1 MRDVHS
7 ARLATGLTLP
17 YVEQGTATGVPVV
30 LLHAYADSW
39 RSFERVLAHL
49 PESLRAFAVSQ
60 RGHGDADRP
69 ATGYRVDDFAAD
81 LGDFMD
87 AVGLPAAVL
96 VASSSASLTAQR
108 FAADSPE
115 RTLGL
120 VLIGA
125 PLSLRGNAAVE
136 GFLAEVSGLRDPVDP
151 GFVLEF
157 VESTASESVPPEFLE
172 AMIAESRKLPA
183 RVWREALAGLA
194 DAQPAAVTATI
205 TAPTLILWGD
215 QDAFLSRSD
224 QEALAAA
231 IPGSRLVAY
240 EGAGHLVHWE
250 DPARVA
256 ADIATLARRAGRAAP
271 AQPSPVTSAR
281 GSSPPGRSSRS

>member
-1 MRDVHS
+1 MKDVRS
-7 ARLATGLTLP
+7 ARLVSGLTLP
-17 YVEQGTATGVPVV
+17 YVEQGAATALPVV

-39 RSFERVLAHL
+39 RSFERVLAQL
-49 PESLRAFAVSQ
+49 PDSLRAFAVSQ

-87 AVGLPAAVL
+87 AVGIPAAVL

-115 RTLGL
+115 RTLAL

-151 GFVLEF
+151 GFVREF
-157 VESTASESVPPEFLE
+157 VESTASEAVQPEFLE
-172 AMIAESRKLPA
+172 AMIVESRKLPA
-183 RVWREALAGLA
+183 RVWREALTGLA
-194 DAQPAAVTATI
+194 DAEPAALTATI

-215 QDAFLSRSD
+215 RDLFLSRSD

-240 EGAGHLVHWE
+240 EGVGHLVHWE

-256 ADIATLARRAGRAAP
+256 ADISAFALNPGAHGARAVTL
-271 AQPSPVTSAR
+271 
-281 GSSPPGRSSRS
+281 PGRSSRS